1 MLIYHLNS
9 WKVDIQIIR
18 VQWLGI
24 VSVNLNFS
32 LSEILIFG
40 FHFVEIFFS
49 SFSTLEFSIY
59 NEKSLID
66 RLIEKELAITRVK
79 KKTRAEE
86 PAKMR

>member
-1 MLIYHLNS
+1 MNS

-18 VQWLGI
+18 VQWLGT
-24 VSVNLNFS
+24 VPVKFQSR
-32 LSEILIFG
+32 EILIFDILLN
-40 FHFVEIFFS
+40 FFFS
-49 SFSTLEFSIY
+49 SFSTLEFIIY

-66 RLIEKELAITRVK
+66 RLIKKELAITRV